1 MMIHHRGVILVSV
14 AGLVGVLSGCAS
26 SHSTSYTRF
35 ANAFLPAAPAAEMAD
50 ASVTVKPAVESGLY
64 KQEPIEI
71 PARVVAAPAKA
82 TEVDA
87 RIAEADTHFAEGKRY
102 YEQGET
108 EKARLEFDAALEALM
123 NTRPEAP
130 ERQRAE
136 RKLDQLT
143 DAIFRYD
150 AEGLGAGRSNDQIGY
165 DRPPMEDI
173 LDMTFPVDPNL
184 KPKVAGELSATV
196 SQLPLELRDPVLSFI
211 HYFSTDRGHKT
222 VAAGLRRAGRYRSM
236 IESILEQEG
245 IPKELIYLAQDE
257 SGFLPRAKSVKSCI
271 GLWQFAQ
278 FRGREYGLTQTPYTD
293 ERMDPEKATK
303 AAARHLHDLYKHF
316 GDWYLAMAAY
326 DCGPGCV
333 DRAVERTG
341 YADFWELQRLHAL
354 PKETM
359 NYVPLI
365 VAITIM
371 AKNPKDYGLDDVQ
384 PDAPLEF
391 ETVEMAAPTSL
402 LLAADALGTN
412 LNELEDMNPELL
424 KNLAPSGFTLKV
436 PKGSAAALTAALD
449 QVPLEHRASW
459 RLHRMETGET
469 LASVAKRYGSS
480 AKLIET
486 ANAGEAAA
494 GRLLVVPVSYRAP
507 VVAARRPASR
517 GKQYRRGTSATGR
530 RRAASRA
537 VTASAARTSK
547 TSRSKAY
554 TTASL
559 HAPHRAS
566 AALSR

>member
-1 MMIHHRGVILVSV
+1 MAEASVSV
-14 AGLVGVLSGCAS
+14 KPAEESGLYRQEPIVVPA
-26 SHSTSYTRF
+26 RM
-35 ANAFLPAAPAAEMAD
+35 PAAPAAP
-50 ASVTVKPAVESGLY
+50 TV
-64 KQEPIEI
+64 
-71 PARVVAAPAKA
+71 
-82 TEVDA
+82 VDSQ
-87 RIAEADTHFAEGKRY
+87 IAEADAHFAEGKRF

-108 EKARLEFDAALEALM
+108 EKARLEFDAALETLLKTPAGV
-123 NTRPEAP
+123 P

-136 RKLDQLT
+136 RKMDQLT
-143 DAIFRYD
+143 EAIFRYD
-150 AEGLGAGRSNDQIGY
+150 AQGLGAGRPDDQIGY

-211 HYFSTDRGHKT
+211 HYFSSDRGHKT
-222 VAAGLRRAGRYRSM
+222 VAAGLRRAGRYRAM

-245 IPKELIYLAQDE
+245 VPKELIYLAQDE

-278 FRGREYGLTQTPYTD
+278 FRGKEYGLTQTPYTD

-341 YADFWELQRLHAL
+341 YADFWELHRLKAL

-384 PDAPLEF
+384 PDAPLET
-391 ETVEMAAPTSL
+391 ETVAMTAPTSL
-402 LLAADALGTN
+402 LLVADALGTN
-412 LNELEDMNPELL
+412 LNEIEDLNPALL
-424 KNLAPSGFTLKV
+424 KNLAPSGFSLKV
-436 PKGSAAALTAALD
+436 PKGNAAALTAALD
-449 QVPLEHRASW
+449 QVPVEHRASW
-459 RLHRMETGET
+459 RLHRMEAGET

-486 ANAGEAAA
+486 ANAGGAAA
-494 GRLLVVPVSYRAP
+494 GQMLVVPVSYRAP
-507 VVAARRPASR
+507 VVAARRPAAR
-517 GKQYRRGTSATGR
+517 GKQYRRGTSTAR
-530 RRAASRA
+530 RRSPSRA
-537 VTASAARTSK
+537 TTASAARGSKSK
-547 TSRSKAY
+547 TY

-559 HAPHRAS
+559 HAPHRAP